1 LSSTTLVS
9 TCRSGARPHR
19 RDRQP
24 RLDSRPRPAALL
36 LELPAGQLPASGTP
50 EGDAT
55 IVTVTLLPGARNRED
70 TVRQRFTH
78 VPVDNRYYP
87 LKLSMGH
94 RSAVDRACGRSPGQQ
109 PRRVRSELHRRRL
122 VGTLLGSRILQPEWA
137 SDSARRH
144 QSGLAPAT
152 PGHGR
157 QRACPPLWDGTAAEG

>member
-1 LSSTTLVS
+1 MSSTTLVS

-55 IVTVTLLPGARNRED
+55 IVTVTLLPGRAQPRRHCPATVYARS
-70 TVRQRFTH
+70 
-78 VPVDNRYYP
+78 VDNRYYP